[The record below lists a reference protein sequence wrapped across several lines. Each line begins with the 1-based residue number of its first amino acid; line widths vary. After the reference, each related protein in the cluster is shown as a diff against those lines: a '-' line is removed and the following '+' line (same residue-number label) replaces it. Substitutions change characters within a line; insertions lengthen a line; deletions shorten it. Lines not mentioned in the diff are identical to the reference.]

1 MDISRAAP
9 LNEITEISIWLILQM
24 KTRKYLKKYREFWD
38 GIKNEIE
45 TINGDK
51 TGAYGKD
58 FMKTKCNTDNNL
70 PLHKPLKL
78 HLLTITVRCI
88 FEEDYKFYP
97 QLYLD
102 ACLYELHV
110 QKTLVAS
117 KI

>member
-9 LNEITEISIWLILQM
+9 LKKITEISIWLILQM

-110 QKTLVAS
+110 
-117 KI
+117 